1 MIGGFALLAFPA
13 EYGNSGI
20 MSFMVN
26 QDGTVFQKDLGP
38 ATAKRAR
45 TIEAYASDQSWT
57 KVDEA
62 P

>member
-26 QDGTVFQKDLGP
+26 QDGTVFQKDLGLR
-38 ATAKRAR
+38 TA
-45 TIEAYASDQSWT
+45 D
-57 KVDEA
+57 VDRVVRS
-62 P
+62 